1 MRSAHLEFHDFI
13 CYIREY
19 ATYDRQRKILWLAE
33 RQEYDLLPA
42 FTYYFRR
49 SIPLKFNT
57 FEANHEVDLPN
68 KEKVFKF
75 VCCDCWLLDPFLE
88 IRGMA
93 EDQ

>member
-1 MRSAHLEFHDFI
+1 MIGNANFCGPQKH
-13 CYIREY
+13 
-19 ATYDRQRKILWLAE
+19 K
-33 RQEYDLLPA
+33 EYDWLPA

-49 SIPLKFNT
+49 SIPLKFST
-57 FEANHEVDLPN
+57 FEADHEVDLPN

-75 VCCDCWLLDPFLE
+75 VCCNCWLLDPFLE